1 MTRTEYLKAVIRV
14 YLSTPGTPGRARR
27 SDWAVA
33 STFHQQAVPLE
44 TVEHAV
50 RLATLRR
57 RLRDLSQGGLEPIH
71 SLAYFRQVIASLTP
85 EALDPSY
92 VDYVKRRFDGLLG
105 DDTLPISSQPG
116 PKTAAGEPES
126 RSS

>member
-1 MTRTEYLKAVIRV
+1 MTRTEYLSAVIRV
-14 YLSTPGTPGRARR
+14 YLNAPGTPSRARR

-33 STFHQQAVPLE
+33 STFYQQAVPLE

-57 RLRDLSQGGLEPIH
+57 RLRNHTQGALEPIH
-71 SLAYFRQVIASLTP
+71 SLAYFRQVIVSLTP

-92 VDYVKRRFDGLLG
+92 VDYVKSRFDELVG
-105 DDTLPISSQPG
+105 DDALPISSEPD
-116 PKTAAGEPES
+116 PKTAAGKPGS
-126 RSS
+126 RPS